1 MTIEAQKAE
10 LRAYLAETRLARA
23 FSRRSM
29 MTGIVIGLCAMM
41 TIWSHVMLG
50 SVQKQPGM
58 AGLPLDAVLM
68 SGGRVRQLILEQHE
82 WWRLLSA
89 GWLHG
94 GWGHLG
100 VNCVTLF
107 FIGPSMERL
116 YDRWRFV
123 LLLTFSILGG
133 SVLGLLFSDGL
144 SIGISGGLAGLLG
157 AVLGYAIRYRR
168 SVPRKVTQSYAQQV
182 IVMLVLNVIALAN
195 EPSIDHWGHLGGLLA
210 GFVFGLVAR
219 AASVEAMPTPDR
231 VRWLAT
237 FVTGLN
243 LWAMSMVFLNATQC
257 LSSIHRFE
265 ECYAVALKP
274 VVHDAPTTGSGAEPS
289 P

>member
-1 MTIEAQKAE
+1 MEAQKAE

-23 FSRRSM
+23 FSRRSL
-29 MTGIVIGLCAMM
+29 MTGIVIAVCALM
-41 TIWSHVMLG
+41 TIWSHVVLG

-58 AGLPLDAVLM
+58 ADLPLDAVLM
-68 SGGRVRQLILEQHE
+68 SGGRVRPLIVQQHE

-100 VNCVTLF
+100 VNGVTLF
-107 FIGPSMERL
+107 FMGPSIERL
-116 YDRWRFV
+116 YDRWRFMLV
-123 LLLTFSILGG
+123 LSFSILGG
-133 SVLGLLFSDGL
+133 SVLGLVFSDGL

-168 SVPRKVTQSYAQQV
+168 SVPRQITQSFAQQV
-182 IVMLVLNVIALAN
+182 IVMLVLNVIVLAG
-195 EPSIDHWGHLGGLLA
+195 EPGIDHWGHLGGLLT

-219 AASVEAMPTPDR
+219 AASVEPMPSPDR

-237 FVTGLN
+237 LVTGLN
-243 LWAMSMVFLNATQC
+243 LWAISMVFLNATQC
-257 LSSIHRFE
+257 LSSVHRFE
-265 ECYAVALKP
+265 ECYSVALKP
-274 VVHDAPTTGSGAEPS
+274 LVLEVPAP
-289 P
+289 

>member
-1 MTIEAQKAE
+1 
-10 LRAYLAETRLARA
+10 
-23 FSRRSM
+23 M
-29 MTGIVIGLCAMM
+29 MTGIVIGLCVLM
-41 TIWSHVMLG
+41 TIWSHVMLA
-50 SVQKQPGM
+50 SIRKQPGM
-58 AGLPLDAVLM
+58 ADLPLDAVLM
-68 SGGRVRQLILEQHE
+68 AGGRVRELILQKHE

-133 SVLGLLFSDGL
+133 SVLGLVFSDGL

-168 SVPRKVTQSYAQQV
+168 SVPRKVTQSFVQQV
-182 IVMLVLNVIALAN
+182 IVMLVLNVIALAG
-195 EPSIDHWGHLGGLLA
+195 EPGIDHWGHLGGLLT
-210 GFVFGLVAR
+210 GFCFGLVAR
-219 AASVEAMPTPDR
+219 AASVEAMPMPDR
-231 VRWLAT
+231 VRGVAT
-237 FVTGLN
+237 VATGLS
-243 LWAMSMVFLNATQC
+243 LWAISMVFMNATQC
-257 LSSIHRFE
+257 LSSVHRFE
-265 ECYAVALKP
+265 ECYGVALKP
-274 VVHDAPTTGSGAEPS
+274 VAEPMAPEPEPGSGS
-289 P
+289 GL

>member
-1 MTIEAQKAE
+1 MSIQAQKSE

-23 FSRRSM
+23 FSRRSL
-29 MTGIVIGLCAMM
+29 MTGIVIGVCALM
-41 TIWSHVMLG
+41 TIWSHIVWG

-58 AGLPLDAVLM
+58 ADLPLDAVLM
-68 SGGRVRQLILEQHE
+68 SGGRVRPLIVQQHE

-100 VNCVTLF
+100 VNGVTLF
-107 FIGPSMERL
+107 FMGPSIERL
-116 YDRWRFV
+116 YDRWRFM

-133 SVLGLLFSDGL
+133 SVMGLVFSDGL

-168 SVPRKVTQSYAQQV
+168 SIPRQITQSFVQQV
-182 IVMLVLNVIALAN
+182 LVMLVLNVIVLAG
-195 EPSIDHWGHLGGLLA
+195 EPGIDHWGHLGGLLT

-219 AASVEAMPTPDR
+219 AASVEPMPSPDR
-231 VRWLAT
+231 VRWVAT
-237 FVTGLN
+237 LLTGLN
-243 LWAMSMVFLNATQC
+243 LWAISMVFMNATQC
-257 LSSIHRFE
+257 LSSVHRFE
-265 ECYAVALKP
+265 GCYEVALKP
-274 VVHDAPTTGSGAEPS
+274 LAPDVPAE
-289 P
+289 